1 MASRPISSPPTALPN
16 MDSDTASDGTCRAPP
31 VSDAISFNP
40 TAVIHGPPNDRPS
53 RISDT
58 LATTQEVRVSIERVS
73 ARVSMGRGSVERDSM
88 SCVVK
93 PVPGGLALS
102 QRAWAVSDR
111 LGPGEFEVL
120 LCTQR

>member
-1 MASRPISSPPTALPN
+1 MAAPHTPSQPELNPPPEP
-16 MDSDTASDGTCRAPP
+16 PP

-58 LATTQEVRVSIERVS
+58 LAITQEVRVSIVRVS
-73 ARVSMGRGSVERDSM
+73 AVRVSMGRCSIERDSM

-102 QRAWAVSDR
+102 QR
-111 LGPGEFEVL
+111 PGRVP
-120 LCTQR
+120 TA

>member
-1 MASRPISSPPTALPN
+1 
-16 MDSDTASDGTCRAPP
+16 
-31 VSDAISFNP
+31 
-40 TAVIHGPPNDRPS
+40 VIHGPPNDRPS
-53 RISDT
+53 RINDT

-73 ARVSMGRGSVERDSM
+73 ARVSMGRGSGERDSM

-102 QRAWAVSDR
+102 QRAWAGSDR